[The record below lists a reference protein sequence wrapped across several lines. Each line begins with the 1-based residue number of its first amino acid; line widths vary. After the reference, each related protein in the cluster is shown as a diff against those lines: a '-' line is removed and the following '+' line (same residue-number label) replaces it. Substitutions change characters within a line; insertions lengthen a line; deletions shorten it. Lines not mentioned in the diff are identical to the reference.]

1 VSPDSPPLLEVRR
14 LAVSFG
20 EGSTRVEVL
29 RGVDLDVARGE
40 FLAVMGASGSGKST
54 LLHLIA
60 GLAEPTAGS
69 IVVDGV
75 ELVGLDDDRL
85 TAMRRRRIGVV
96 FQSFNL
102 LPVLTALENVALP
115 LAVDG
120 VPRVEAERRGMAA
133 LARVGVAHRA
143 AHVPS
148 AMSGGEQQRVAI
160 ARAIVAEPVL
170 ILADEPTGNL
180 DSANGDAV
188 MLLLRALADD
198 DGGPRRSIVMVTHDA
213 DDAAAADRI
222 LRLADGRVVGR
233 QAAAARDPAAG
244 AGGRA

>member
-1 VSPDSPPLLEVRR
+1 VSSATPPLLQVRG
-14 LAVSFG
+14 LAVAFG
-20 EGSTRVEVL
+20 EGLTRVDVL

-60 GLAEPTAGS
+60 GLAQPSAGS

-85 TAMRRRRIGVV
+85 TAMRRRRIGIV

-120 VPRVEAERRGMAA
+120 VARGEAERRAMAA
-133 LARVGVAHRA
+133 LERVGVSHRA

-180 DSANGDAV
+180 DSVSGDAV
-188 MLLLRALADD
+188 MRLLRALADD
-198 DGGPRRSIVMVTHDA
+198 DREPRRSIVMVTHDA
-213 DDAAAADRI
+213 DDAATADRV
-222 LRLADGRVVGR
+222 LRLSDGCVVGSG
-233 QAAAARDPAAG
+233 AAATRARTTG
-244 AGGRA
+244 AGERA